1 MAACVSVQS
10 SILHYE
16 LDKVSAGDHQSERD
30 AATQGV
36 RNVPKGTTERVAESV
51 KARATGRVGLEHG
64 RLQSSA
70 DCLVEGGRVRARE
83 REGERMIEELGE
95 ELLRDRGGLV
105 VAVVVRVAER
115 RQTSASVGGPCTDPA
130 TRTYC
135 WYERVF
141 ILLP

>member
-1 MAACVSVQS
+1 MS
-10 SILHYE
+10 SRASCIDE

-30 AATQGV
+30 AAT
-36 RNVPKGTTERVAESV
+36 NAPKGTTERVAESV

-70 DCLVEGGRVRARE
+70 DGLVEGGRVCARE
-83 REGERMIEELGE
+83 REGERVVEELGE

-115 RQTSASVGGPCTDPA
+115 RQTSASV
-130 TRTYC
+130 
-135 WYERVF
+135 
-141 ILLP
+141 